1 MSELSESLADLEEEK
16 VLEITKERLESGEDP
31 LEIVSG
37 IREAAEDVG
46 ERFEK
51 GSYFIADLMMMG
63 EIMEQV
69 LELLKPKLTKEI
81 STKGEVVIGTVEGDI
96 HNIGKDLTVSLLKA
110 NGFKVTDLGV
120 DVPPEKFVEAIE
132 DSQIGVVGMSGLL
145 TNAFE
150 SMKETIEA
158 IKEKGLRE
166 QVKIMIGGA
175 TVDEEIKE
183 YVEADA
189 YAEDA
194 PTGVKLAKK
203 WHKGGE

>member
-16 VLEITKERLESGEDP
+16 VLGIAKERLESGEDP
-31 LEIVSG
+31 LEIVSD

-51 GSYFIADLMMMG
+51 GNYFIADLMMMG
-63 EIMEQV
+63 EIMDQV
-69 LELLKPKLTKEI
+69 LELIKPKLTKEI
-81 STKGEVVIGTVEGDI
+81 STKGEVVIGTVKGDI
-96 HNIGKDLTVSLLKA
+96 HNIGKDLTVSLLEA
-110 NGFKVTDLGV
+110 NGFKVNDLGV

-132 DSQIGVVGMSGLL
+132 DGQIGVIGMSGLL

-183 YVEADA
+183 YVGADA

-194 PTGVKLAKK
+194 MAGVKLTKK